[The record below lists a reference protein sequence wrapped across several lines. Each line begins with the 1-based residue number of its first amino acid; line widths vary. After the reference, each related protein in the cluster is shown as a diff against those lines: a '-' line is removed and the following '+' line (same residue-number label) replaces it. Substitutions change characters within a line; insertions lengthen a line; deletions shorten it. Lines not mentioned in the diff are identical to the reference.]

1 MTRKKF
7 AFETRSGAL
16 SPGMDRAVE
25 AVVTAAFEGL
35 KDAADLVLADSQ
47 EQVPVLKGPAQLKR
61 AGASDPG
68 ELKRSGDVTM
78 EPENLRAAI
87 AYRTVYASLQ
97 HERMDYNHPEG
108 GNAKFLERPLI
119 ETKERSMEIVAAKI
133 RKATES

>member
-1 MTRKKF
+1 VSRKKF

-35 KDAADLVLADSQ
+35 KDAADLIFAESQ
-47 EQVPVLKGPAQLKR
+47 GQVPILEGPEQLKR

-87 AYRTVYASLQ
+87 AYKTVYASLQ
-97 HERMDYNHPEG
+97 HERMDYNHPSG
-108 GNAKFLERPLI
+108 GNAKFLERPLL
-119 ETKERSMEIVAAKI
+119 ENRERSMEIVAAKI
-133 RKATES
+133 RKATAS